1 MIDDHIY
8 NYIKQRQTKHSNK
21 KAGIIRQDKKARPN
35 YLLTKRDELKCKYSN
50 RLKIKDWKVI
60 YHAKCKRKNPVVA
73 IQILDKR
80 DFKEKKITL
89 V

>member
-1 MIDDHIY
+1 MIDDYIY
-8 NYIKQRQTKHSNK
+8 NYIKQRQIKYFNK
-21 KAGIIRQDKKARPN
+21 KAGIIRQDKKVRFN
-35 YLLTKRDELKCKYSN
+35 YLLIKRDEFKCKYLN

-60 YHAKCKRKNPVVA
+60 YYVKCKRKNFVVV

-80 DFKEKKITL
+80 DFKEKKIIL